1 MVTLGQK
8 ISREVYCRYQCASV
22 HRHKLPAGFRVKATS
37 GPGGLHDEYY
47 LEAWPRDAARLRC
60 NRRKPHGHVEARML
74 GDIKALSKDVLPV
87 PDDEIPATQVDYT
100 IVGGKMLFQR

>member
-1 MVTLGQK
+1 
-8 ISREVYCRYQCASV
+8 
-22 HRHKLPAGFRVKATS
+22 
-37 GPGGLHDEYY
+37 
-47 LEAWPRDAARLRC
+47 
-60 NRRKPHGHVEARML
+60 ML